1 MWVSYLYSNAGGGI
15 GPYTIKTFFAK
26 LGKEGMHIGFDRHQ
40 ASKKEKE
47 LVEEFAQDKPSPE
60 IEEEGR
66 KFIEKA
72 AQRPPGK
79 RSVEDYLV
87 LATDKWRAKNYEAA
101 R

>member
-1 MWVSYLYSNAGGGI
+1 MWVSYLFSNAGGI

-26 LGKEGMHIGFDRHQ
+26 LGKEGMQIGFDRHQ

-79 RSVEDYLV
+79 RSAEDYLA
-87 LATDKWRAKNYEAA
+87 LATDKSRAKNYEAA